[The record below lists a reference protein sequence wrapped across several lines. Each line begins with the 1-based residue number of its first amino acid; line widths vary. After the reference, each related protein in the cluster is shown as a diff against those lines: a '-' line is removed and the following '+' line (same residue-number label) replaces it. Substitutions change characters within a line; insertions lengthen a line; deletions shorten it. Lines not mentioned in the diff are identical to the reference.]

1 MGLDE
6 ATRFA
11 GGLTTFW
18 CLGSANDLP
27 VGLDGAAVFSGV
39 LDGEDGLPYLLVG
52 LEEVGDPVQVLEDD
66 DHDHVQV
73 LEDNDQVSE
82 LLRWL

>member
-27 VGLDGAAVFSGV
+27 VGLDGAAVFSGG
-39 LDGEDGLPYLLVG
+39 LGGEDG
-52 LEEVGDPVQVLEDD
+52 

-73 LEDNDQVSE
+73 LEDSD
-82 LLRWL
+82 